1 MAATES
7 IKWRRVKRTILLWQ
21 LASPHYSPCT
31 AFLHSSCSQLLL
43 QPHKGL
49 LSPRSAAAAPLKL
62 PQTQHSCHDGSR
74 SRSTR
79 RAAALTMVALRS
91 PPAMRT
97 SDTVSMRNRLL
108 KYRRDSSIA
117 LQDEELAPSLR
128 SSSSSFSTEPF
139 PASFLNDTASL
150 LPFDARHER
159 RFQLEDGDVLGFGPG
174 YSPDDLLR
182 MYSQAVQAD
191 KRGDSKQSERLLKK
205 LAIVNPTDGRVWSR
219 LAR

>member
-1 MAATES
+1 MA
-7 IKWRRVKRTILLWQ
+7 
-21 LASPHYSPCT
+21 
-31 AFLHSSCSQLLL
+31 
-43 QPHKGL
+43 
-49 LSPRSAAAAPLKL
+49 
-62 PQTQHSCHDGSR
+62 
-74 SRSTR
+74 
-79 RAAALTMVALRS
+79 ALRS
-91 PPAMRT
+91 PPAMVGQRT
-97 SDTVSMRNRLL
+97 GETVSMRNRLL
-108 KYRRDSSIA
+108 KYRRDSSTT
-117 LQDEELAPSLR
+117 LQEDELSLR
-128 SSSSSFSTEPF
+128 GSSSSFATEPF

-174 YSPDDLLR
+174 YSPEDLLR

>member
-21 LASPHYSPCT
+21 LASPHHSPCT
-31 AFLHSSCSQLLL
+31 AFLHSPCSQLL
-43 QPHKGL
+43 QPHKAL
-49 LSPRSAAAAPLKL
+49 LSPRSATAAPLKL
-62 PQTQHSCHDGSR
+62 PQPQHSCRDASS

-79 RAAALTMVALRS
+79 RAAALTMAALRS
-91 PPAMRT
+91 PPAMMGQRT
-97 SDTVSMRNRLL
+97 GETVSMRNRLL
-108 KYRRDSSIA
+108 KYRRDSSTT
-117 LQDEELAPSLR
+117 LQEDELSLR
-128 SSSSSFSTEPF
+128 GSSSSFATEPF

-174 YSPDDLLR
+174 YSPEDLLR